1 MYNNSML
8 RFSHTLIG
16 TSVMSLR
23 DGAEIG
29 RVSRLVVDPDSLKII
44 AFFLSG
50 PRVNRNTDIL
60 DAISIREISRMGFIV
75 DSEDELVGR
84 DDVEKIKNALEL
96 NFELIGMRV
105 KTQAGKNLG
114 RISEFSVQDE
124 DFLVMQLEVKRPFF
138 KGLMDPEL
146 LISRGQIVETNH
158 RWVVVKDETEKD
170 SKSVKQDFSPNYV
183 NPFRKT
189 EQPDPAPAHSQIPD
203 EPDRR

>member
-1 MYNNSML
+1 MYNSIML

-23 DGAEIG
+23 DGTEIG

-50 PRVNRNTDIL
+50 PSVNRNTDIL

-84 DDVEKIKNALEL
+84 NDVEKIKNALEL

-114 RISEFSVQDE
+114 RISEFSVQDG

-158 RWVVVKDETEKD
+158 QWVVVKDETEKD
-170 SKSVKQDFSPNYV
+170 SRSVKQDFSPSYV

-203 EPDRR
+203 EPDKR